1 MRTTAAGLLLAGLAA
16 LCGCGNSEYKSVS
29 GVVLLDGEPVPE
41 AAVAFVPE
49 DPHGEN
55 ATGYTDEDGRFSM
68 KSTTQDGVKPG
79 KYKVRIEALAER
91 PPPTKG
97 MSQIMAEKYA
107 GGPGGDAKSMA
118 KDASATYKRQA
129 QESKA
134 AAKRKRV
141 TTPKVYN
148 DIDNTPL
155 RADVPAQTEY
165 KFDLKKDAK

>member
-1 MRTTAAGLLLAGLAA
+1 MRTTAAGLFLAGLAA
-16 LCGCGNSEYKSVS
+16 LCGCGNSDYKSVS

-49 DPHGEN
+49 NPHGEG

-68 KSTTQDGVKPG
+68 KSTTQNGVKPG
-79 KYKVRIEALAER
+79 KYKVRIEALAEK
-91 PPPTKG
+91 PAPTKG

-107 GGPGGDAKSMA
+107 GGGKSDAKAMA
-118 KDASATYKRQA
+118 KDASMALKQQA
-129 QESKA
+129 AEGKA

-148 DIDNTPL
+148 DIDRTPL
-155 RADVPAQTEY
+155 RADVPAQTDY
-165 KFDLKKDAK
+165 KFELTKDAK

>member
-1 MRTTAAGLLLAGLAA
+1 MRTTAVGLLLAGLVA
-16 LCGCGNSEYKSVS
+16 LCGCGNSNYKSVS
-29 GVVLLDGEPVPE
+29 GVVLLDGEPVPD

-49 DPHGEN
+49 DPSSEN

-68 KSTTQDGVKPG
+68 KSISQDGVKPG

-91 PPPTKG
+91 PAPVKG
-97 MSQIMAEKYA
+97 MAQVMAEKYA
-107 GGPGGDAKSMA
+107 GGKGGDTKSAA
-118 KDASATYKRQA
+118 KDASAAYKQQA

-148 DIDNTPL
+148 DIDKTPL

-165 KFDLKKDAK
+165 KFELTKDAK